1 VMILVAVLVLCIM
14 FLSIGFVITQIS
26 VARYSSVPWKEL
38 VERLQTVDMKG
49 IEVVAQEYLR
59 PQEGPQS
66 RTEGEKLTEIGGTD
80 GLAKMRHNVDVMIAI
95 AARAQ
100 GGDDPKGAGET
111 LELMRRDANKVKSAI
126 VGQGIGRTL
135 GYGKHRVGSY
145 VTEATAAY
153 YLMVQR
159 LLAIYERG
167 HAVRSEYLKLV
178 VSSQRG
184 RVDWKAGSRNV
195 ESERER
201 LV

>member
-1 VMILVAVLVLCIM
+1 MILVTILVLGVV
-14 FLSIGFVITQIS
+14 FLSIGFVVTQIS
-26 VARYSSVPWKEL
+26 VVRYSSASWKEL
-38 VERLQTVDMKG
+38 VESLREVDMEG
-49 IEVVAQEYLR
+49 IESVAQEYLR
-59 PQEGPQS
+59 PEEEQQKRS
-66 RTEGEKLTEIGGTD
+66 EGEKLTVIGGTD

-100 GGDDPKGAGET
+100 GRDDPNGAGET

-145 VTEATAAY
+145 VTEAAASY
-153 YLMVQR
+153 YLMIQR

-167 HAVRSEYLKLV
+167 HAIRSEYLKHV
-178 VSSQRG
+178 VASQSS
-184 RVDWKAGSRNV
+184 RVDWKSGSRSTK
-195 ESERER
+195 SERER